1 MQLRNVNLN
10 LLPVLHALLVH
21 RNVTHAAED
30 VGMTQSAAS
39 KALACLRA
47 TLHDPLL
54 IRRGSHYVLS
64 SRAEELLPKVADACS
79 AAEAVFRTV
88 TFDPATCERTF
99 RLAMPDYGAI
109 MIAPAIRETL
119 ENEAP
124 GVTLRFIDSAL
135 DEALFD
141 VNSDFLM
148 LAHEWLE
155 HPENA
160 DYQRF
165 LLLEE
170 EMVYVKPRNREPTSQ
185 VVFAYKT
192 PKNISRISPR
202 KQPEE
207 LQYLPVRTRVEQGSL
222 LPLLSSLLDAT
233 SLAPRSIVELL
244 MPVLP
249 VEIDHNRKPDQTHL
263 SLYLCWHPR
272 FNEDPEHRWLRETL
286 RRLFAP
292 SRSMQASLNS

>member
-1 MQLRNVNLN
+1 MHLRNVNLN
-10 LLPVLHALLVH
+10 LLPVLHALLEH
-21 RNVTHAAED
+21 RNVSHAAEA

-39 KALACLRA
+39 KALAHLRI

-54 IRRGSHYVLS
+54 IRRSSAYVLS
-64 SRAEELLPKVADACS
+64 SRAEKLLPQVADACA
-79 AAEAVFRTV
+79 AAEAVFRPV
-88 TFDPATCERTF
+88 TFDPAQCRRTF

-109 MIAPAIRETL
+109 IIAPAIRETL
-119 ENEAP
+119 EREAP

-141 VNSDFLM
+141 VNSDFLL
-148 LAHEWLE
+148 LAQEWLGN
-155 HPENA
+155 PENA
-160 DYQRF
+160 DYQHF

-170 EMVYVKPRNREPTSQ
+170 EMVYVKPRGRDPTSQ

-192 PKNISRISPR
+192 PKNLSRISPR
-202 KQPEE
+202 RQPEE
-207 LQYLPVRTRVEQGSL
+207 LPTLPVRTRVEQGSL

-249 VEIDHNRKPDQTHL
+249 VEIDRSRKPGQTHL

-272 FNEDPEHRWLRETL
+272 FNEDPEHLWLRETL
-286 RRLFAP
+286 RRLFALAP
-292 SRSMQASLNS
+292 PAPRPK